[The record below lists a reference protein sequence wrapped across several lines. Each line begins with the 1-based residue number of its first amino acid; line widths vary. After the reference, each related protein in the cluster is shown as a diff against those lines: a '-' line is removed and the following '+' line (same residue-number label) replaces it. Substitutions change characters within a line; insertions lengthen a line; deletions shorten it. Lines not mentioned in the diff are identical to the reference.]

1 MLRLVGLLWYSF
13 AVLCSV
19 DARFLCVGDVVLMVG
34 LCSDT
39 YCCLFVV

>member
-1 MLRLVGLLWYSF
+1 MLRLVDLVWCSF
-13 AVLCSV
+13 VVLCSV
-19 DARFLCVGDVVLMVG
+19 DGRFLGVGDVVLMVG